1 MPTSLLASGG
11 GLPSLADLPALVM
24 GFLNPAHPEHLP
36 MLLVYAGGA
45 LTISFVCSLL
55 EATLLSVRVTELMR
69 RSEDGGR
76 GVELL
81 LRYKQE
87 RIEDGIGA
95 ILTLNTIA
103 HTIGASLAG
112 AQAARVFSSESLTED
127 AAVAGFSAI
136 LTVAVLVATEI
147 VPKTLGTNYASA
159 LAPFVGY
166 AVHGLAMLT
175 KPVLVVTGF
184 LTRLLSRRE
193 PEGISRGELQALV
206 NMAQQHGAIAQDE
219 SRVLSNLLGFEGLR
233 VADVMTPRT
242 VLRMI
247 RSDATVGACIDDEAL
262 AEHSRIPVYETSRDH
277 VKGYVHQRELLRAV
291 ARGGSREQPLSSF
304 LREIAVMDESTTLG
318 AALRVFLGSRDHL
331 AIVQDEFGGTSGL
344 VTLEDVVETLLGAEI
359 VDEADRV
366 ADLRV
371 LAAQIRLKRIALRH
385 PPSNEERDL
394 AVQRPPADS

>member
-147 VPKTLGTNYASA
+147 VPKTLGTNDASA

-291 ARGGSREQPLSSF
+291 AAGGSREQPLS
-304 LREIAVMDESTTLG
+304 G
-318 AALRVFLGSRDHL
+318 AARVPGQPRPPGDRPGRVRGDLWSGHPRGRGRD
-331 AIVQDEFGGTSGL
+331 AARRRDRRRGGPGRRSARARGPDPPQAHRT
-344 VTLEDVVETLLGAEI
+344 A
-359 VDEADRV
+359 
-366 ADLRV
+366 
-371 LAAQIRLKRIALRH
+371 
-385 PPSNEERDL
+385 PPSL
-394 AVQRPPADS
+394 QRGARSGRPTASHRFVTPPVLPSVPAFVPP